1 MSSRSPDK
9 KRFLSSSTYYAP
21 KLPSGTR
28 QLSIDSTRVA
38 GDFQV
43 SHVGSEYHRSL
54 NGAPIPE
61 DVHSKLVQVGMKVRK
76 NVADGHKVMGSIPS
90 YQPNFSLTQSI
101 YGQQQQQQQ
110 QLAARKFYSENDKYK
125 VSLKPARG
133 VLKRT
138 REVTEEA
145 NEEDDATDDD
155 EDDDDNNNN
164 TVVSNNNNYVSSLSL
179 NNKTTS
185 EKAVRKLSNRSGTI
199 ASSKIFY
206 VPASASSSYTAQE
219 DANEDFGEAPFL
231 DPSVL

>member
-54 NGAPIPE
+54 NGVPIPE

-155 EDDDDNNNN
+155 EEDDNNNN